1 MPMPAL
7 CSMRCSPPLWDKTRE
22 QGSVSRVRSLR
33 HLGPQAFPSP
43 QLPDPFLAHNIRTVK
58 FRRQGTPSERSCVTV
73 SDSSEDQTMI
83 FAVAREQAAPMV
95 GDARL
100 FEELTRKTHKQ
111 AYSLAFRL
119 TGNATE
125 AEDLVQESLI
135 RAFRFFGKYDQSL
148 PFTSWLYRIMT
159 NAHIDSV
166 RRKGRLKVTSLEQ
179 SGAEGTTTWE
189 LPDHDAAPD
198 KLMMERSL
206 DEPVQNALGSM
217 NSEFRTAVLLADVE
231 GMAYEEIAEMMKT
244 SVGTVRS
251 RIHRGRKQLKR
262 HLMKHSP
269 HVYRSFCDEL

>member
-1 MPMPAL
+1 
-7 CSMRCSPPLWDKTRE
+7 
-22 QGSVSRVRSLR
+22 
-33 HLGPQAFPSP
+33 
-43 QLPDPFLAHNIRTVK
+43 
-58 FRRQGTPSERSCVTV
+58 
-73 SDSSEDQTMI
+73 MI
-83 FAVAREQAAPMV
+83 FAVAREKTTAHMV
-95 GDARL
+95 ADARL
-100 FEELTRKTHKQ
+100 FEELIRKTHKQ

-119 TGNATE
+119 TGNAAE

-135 RAFRFFGKYDQSL
+135 RAFRFFSKYDQSL

-189 LPDHDAAPD
+189 LPDHEAAPD

-206 DEPVQNALGSM
+206 NEPVQNALVAM
-217 NSEFRTAVLLADVE
+217 TAEFRTAVLLADVE
-231 GMAYEEIAEMMKT
+231 GMAYEEIAEIMKT

-269 HVYRSFCDEL
+269 NAYRSQCDEL